1 MVCYLSKLH
10 LSFGIDSVGLSLIV
24 LTCALFPL
32 CIVLMRTYAG
42 IMTFLLLE
50 IVILGALTV
59 LDLLGFYILFEASL
73 ILLFVLIARTPYGSI
88 DAAYKIVLYTM
99 VGSLVLLPVIF
110 MLYSENGSTN
120 LLLLTSSLDSTLSHD
135 RQMLLG

>member
-120 LLLLTSSLDSTLSHD
+120 LLLLTTSLDSTLSHD